1 MNSAMWHVLERLSS
15 GSVAMSNKFAME
27 QAMLVAILHHHV
39 GSEVGKDRHA
49 YIVCSLF
56 QWGDA
61 SLYYRDHGVHYLG
74 AYLTQCLVVA
84 LTKELDSTEPATT
97 GKTAQSLVLLLTHL
111 YNYKVG
117 GYDQLCTH
125 HSF

>member
-1 MNSAMWHVLERLSS
+1 M
-15 GSVAMSNKFAME
+15 
-27 QAMLVAILHHHV
+27 
-39 GSEVGKDRHA
+39 
-49 YIVCSLF
+49 
-56 QWGDA
+56 
-61 SLYYRDHGVHYLG
+61 HYLG

-97 GKTAQSLVLLLTHL
+97 GRTAQSLVLLLTHL

-117 GYDQLCTH
+117 GYDQLCTY